1 MRSRIL
7 QVALTFGLVVL
18 AGCAPKQ
25 AAIRDW
31 RAIWVTRFDYKS
43 EADVQRIIRNCA
55 DAGFNQVVFQV
66 RGNAN
71 AFYDS
76 KLEPWAVELG
86 GKHPG
91 WDPLAVAVR
100 AARARK
106 VGLHAW
112 VNVMPAWRGTKPPA
126 NPEQLYN
133 KRPEWFWYDQH
144 GNRQA
149 LSDFYVSLNPCLPEV
164 REYLVDVFEEIVA
177 RYDVDGLHL
186 DYIRFPNEPPA
197 TPRGSGLDYPRDA
210 KTLELYRA
218 ATGKSPDDDKSAWN
232 RWRTEQV
239 TQLIT
244 DIQAMV
250 RRARPGAALTTAVGS
265 IPSNALTH
273 YQDGLGWRE
282 RGLVDAVV
290 LMNYVDEP
298 AEFSRRLD
306 VWLEKPAPAALVPG
320 PWFGRHP
327 GKTPE
332 QATEQVARQIAIARE
347 RAGNF
352 CVFSYGSL
360 FDSSDAGELAKQT
373 TEQQRVREIRRRVL
387 IPVIKGGPAPAAM
400 PLAEAVAVRTVR

>member
-1 MRSRIL
+1 MMRSRIL

-164 REYLVDVFEEIVA
+164 REYHVDVFEEIVA

-186 DYIRFPNEPPA
+186 DYIRFP
-197 TPRGSGLDYPRDA
+197 
-210 KTLELYRA
+210 
-218 ATGKSPDDDKSAWN
+218 
-232 RWRTEQV
+232 
-239 TQLIT
+239 
-244 DIQAMV
+244 
-250 RRARPGAALTTAVGS
+250 
-265 IPSNALTH
+265 
-273 YQDGLGWRE
+273 
-282 RGLVDAVV
+282 
-290 LMNYVDEP
+290 
-298 AEFSRRLD
+298 
-306 VWLEKPAPAALVPG
+306 
-320 PWFGRHP
+320 
-327 GKTPE
+327 
-332 QATEQVARQIAIARE
+332 
-347 RAGNF
+347 
-352 CVFSYGSL
+352 
-360 FDSSDAGELAKQT
+360 
-373 TEQQRVREIRRRVL
+373 
-387 IPVIKGGPAPAAM
+387 
-400 PLAEAVAVRTVR
+400 